1 MSLPVPR
8 ERAKLTAMNRHQ
20 LLPWICLA
28 FLPVV
33 LAPATHA
40 AGPPCRPC
48 AGVRVADPASIAGA
62 LAAEPVLEGE
72 ARLYVAWPAEL
83 DGSAGAG
90 AFEAVRA
97 AGGTPWAIVRFRT
110 PVPVTGN
117 LEQLEAEL
125 KELARL
131 ARGSGERAHFQI
143 AWDDAV
149 EHPADYAFLL
159 KRAAVAVTGSRD
171 DARVLA
177 GPLAPHPGALGALY
191 GEEIA
196 AYVDGIAL
204 APAPEAELSAA
215 LDVVRELDPGKPV
228 VLDALAWPEPAAYT
242 LAAAAEYATLGFGV
256 TLFELPA
263 ESGPADSAP
272 DSAPPDLAP
281 LKLLAREFQG
291 DLSHDPA
298 TVPAGAQRAW
308 TFVRGEDLGLR
319 VIAETPAGSDQLQL
333 FFDDP
338 QLRSPSTIDLTTG
351 EEGTIFGQRRT
362 TRGLVLPIDEPG
374 PVVLLRLARMTAA
387 ELEGIEETVQVAD
400 QRQMPVEEIL
410 RRLQAFE
417 DDQARRVTHYRAR
430 NILHLRFQSGAAA
443 IDAAY
448 EGDFFFRRG
457 EGFDWVWETFYL
469 DGVKWRSK
477 KIPQIPLIQPEKAAV
492 LPLAINFSKEYSYR
506 LRGTGEAAGR
516 DCWVIDFKPLVAAPG
531 RGLHQGTVWVDREIY
546 ARVRTRAIQLGLE
559 GDVISNEET
568 VTFEPLDAMGLPAA
582 WSRDSYFLPT
592 RIVGQ
597 QLLSVLNATL
607 PVETE
612 TELSDVRI
620 NPEDFDQKRQAAYAS
635 ELTMV
640 RDTDEG
646 MKYLEI
652 NDEGERVV
660 QEKPETSRYFVAA
673 GVFWDESVEFPIPL
687 AGINYLALDWK
698 GTGNQLNVFFAGP
711 LLTVNYAEPRL
722 AGSRWD
728 AGFNVFGFFIPRGD
742 ELYRMGREVP
752 QEEIERF
759 GSSAAVFLGRPL
771 GNFTKLDFTYRAAFD
786 TFDTSGDTAAD
797 FVLPTDTL
805 THTFQTELQYKR
817 GGYQLELQ
825 GSFSSRSDWEFW
837 GLPGNTEFSPDQKDY
852 VRWQA
857 SFAKTWFFSKFRTFS
872 LGLEHLDGSDLDR
885 FSRYDFGI
893 FGDSSVGGYQSGL
906 VRADSADGLHLE
918 TGVNVGNL
926 LRFELEA
933 DAVWATNEETGL
945 EDELLAGIG
954 VGGSLALPWDLLTN
968 FEIGY
973 ALDGPGEGDV
983 AARIVFLKLF
993 PEEWKLWGRKKKGK
1007 KKG

>member
-1 MSLPVPR
+1 
-8 ERAKLTAMNRHQ
+8 MNRHQ
-20 LLPWICLA
+20 LLSRICLA
-28 FLPVV
+28 FLPLL
-33 LAPATHA
+33 LAPVAEA

-48 AGVRVADPASIAGA
+48 AGVRVSDPSTILDALTAEPA
-62 LAAEPVLEGE
+62 LAGE
-72 ARLYVAWPAEL
+72 ARLYVVWPAEL
-83 DGSAGAG
+83 DGSADVA
-90 AFEAVRA
+90 AFEAVRS
-97 AGGTPWAIVRFRT
+97 AGGTPWAVVRFRT
-110 PVPVTGN
+110 PAPVTGN
-117 LEQLEAEL
+117 LEQLEDEL
-125 KELARL
+125 KQLARL

-143 AWDDAV
+143 AWDAAA
-149 EHPADYAFLL
+149 EHPVDYAFLL

-171 DARVLA
+171 DARVIA
-177 GPLAPHPGALGALY
+177 GPLAPREDMLRALY

-196 AYVDGIAL
+196 AYADGIAL

-215 LDVVRELDPGKPV
+215 LDVVGELDPGKPA
-228 VLDALAWPEPAAYT
+228 VLDALAWPDAAART
-242 LAAAAEYATLGFGV
+242 LASAAEYATLGFGV

-263 ESGPADSAP
+263 EPAPAGETP
-272 DSAPPDLAP
+272 YLAP

-298 TVPAGAQRAW
+298 TVPAGAARAW
-308 TFVRGEDLGLR
+308 TFVRGEDLALR

-338 QLRSPSTIDLTTG
+338 QLRTPSNIDLATG
-351 EEGTIFGQRRT
+351 DAGSVFGQRRT
-362 TRGLVLPIDEPG
+362 SRGLVLPIDDPG
-374 PVVLLRLARMTAA
+374 PVVLLSLERMTAA
-387 ELEGIEETVQVAD
+387 ELEGLEERVEVAD

-417 DDQARRVTHYRAR
+417 DDQARRVNHYRAR
-430 NILHLRFQSGAAA
+430 NILHLRFQSGPAA

-469 DGVKWRSK
+469 DGVKWRGK

-492 LPLAINFSKEYSYR
+492 LPLTINFTKEYSYR
-506 LRGTGEAAGR
+506 LRGTGTAEGR
-516 DCWVIDFKPLVAAPG
+516 DCWVIDFKPLAATPG
-531 RGLHQGTVWVDREIY
+531 RGLYQGTVWVDRELY

-568 VTFEPLDAMGLPAA
+568 VIFEPLDEAGQPAA

-592 RIVGQ
+592 RVVGQ

-620 NPEDFDQKRQAAYAS
+620 NPADFEEKREAAYAS

-640 RDTDEG
+640 RDTDAG
-646 MKYLEI
+646 MKYLEK
-652 NDEGERVV
+652 NDDGERVV
-660 QEKPETSRYFVAA
+660 QEKPDTSRYFIAA
-673 GVFWDESVEFPIPL
+673 GAFWDESVDYPLPL

-722 AGSRWD
+722 FDSRWD
-728 AGFNVFGFFIPRGD
+728 AGFNVFGFFVPRGD

-759 GSSAAVFLGRPL
+759 GSSVAFFLGRPL
-771 GNFTKLDFTYRAAFD
+771 GNFTKLDFTYRAAYNSFD
-786 TFDTSGDTAAD
+786 TADNTAPD
-797 FVLPTDTL
+797 FVLPTDTF

-825 GSFSSRSDWEFW
+825 GSFSSRSDWEPW
-837 GLPGNTEFSPDQKDY
+837 GLPGNTDFSPDQKDY

-872 LGLEHLDGSDLDR
+872 MELEHLDGSDLDR

-906 VRADSADGLHLE
+906 VRADSAEGLHLE

-926 LRFELEA
+926 LRFEIEG
-933 DAVWATNEETGL
+933 DAVWASNEETGL
-945 EDELLAGIG
+945 DDELLAGIG
-954 VGGSLALPWDLLTN
+954 VGGSFALPWAWDLLTN

-993 PEEWKLWGRKKKGK
+993 PEKWKLWGRKKGKGK
-1007 KKG
+1007 EKE